1 MKAQFLLNGMDNINV
16 FEPEWD
22 VPKNIFALQTIR
34 NTSPSKELL
43 NKNQTKLS
51 TNLGFDFI
59 NKKAI
64 GLNQSHS
71 NISIELPADD
81 RDADASYTTHNK
93 VVCSIRTADCMPLLI
108 TDEEGSFVAAIHA
121 GWRGLA
127 SSIIENTLK
136 KINSKGKFIVWI
148 GPHISQEFFEVGAE
162 VRNIFLEND
171 SASSEAFTNNANGKY
186 FLSMLKVAKLKLHR
200 LDVKKIYITKNFCT
214 YKNANNYFSYR
225 RNASKERMTSL
236 IWMEE

>member
-1 MKAQFLLNGMDNINV
+1 MLNGMDNKNI
-16 FEPEWD
+16 FEPEWV
-22 VPKNIFALQTIR
+22 VPQNIFALQTTR
-34 NTSPSKELL
+34 NTNPSKEPLHK
-43 NKNQTKLS
+43 NKTKLS

-71 NISIELPADD
+71 NVSIELPADD

-136 KINSKGKFIVWI
+136 KINAKGKFIVWI

-171 SASSEAFTNNANGKY
+171 SASAEAFINAANGKY
-186 FLSMLKVAKLKLHR
+186 LLSMLKVAQLKLQN
-200 LDVKKIYITKNFCT
+200 LGVEKIYVTKNFCT
-214 YKNANNYFSYR
+214 YKNANYYSYR
-225 RNASKERMTSL
+225 RETSKERMTSL
-236 IWMEE
+236 IWIEE

>member
-1 MKAQFLLNGMDNINV
+1 MGCPQKYFCLTNNKK
-16 FEPEWD
+16 FY
-22 VPKNIFALQTIR
+22 
-34 NTSPSKELL
+34 SSKEPL
-43 NKNQTKLS
+43 NKNKTKLS
-51 TNLGFDFI
+51 TNFGLEFI

-71 NISIELPADD
+71 NISIELPSDD

-127 SSIIENTLK
+127 SGIIENTLK
-136 KINSKGKFIVWI
+136 KINAKGKFIVWI

-171 SASSEAFTNNANGKY
+171 SSF
-186 FLSMLKVAKLKLHR
+186 R
-200 LDVKKIYITKNFCT
+200 
-214 YKNANNYFSYR
+214 
-225 RNASKERMTSL
+225 
-236 IWMEE
+236 

>member
-1 MKAQFLLNGMDNINV
+1 MLNGMNNINV

-22 VPKNIFALQTIR
+22 VPKNIFALQTLR
-34 NTSPSKELL
+34 NTSPSKEFL

-51 TNLGFDFI
+51 TNLGFEFI

-71 NISIELPADD
+71 NISIELPSEE
-81 RDADASYTTHNK
+81 RNADASYTTHNK

-108 TDEEGSFVAAIHA
+108 TDEAGSFVAAIHA

-127 SSIIENTLK
+127 SNIIENTLK
-136 KINSKGKFIVWI
+136 KINAKGKFIVWI

-171 SASSEAFTNNANGKY
+171 SASAEAFINAANGKY
-186 FLSMLKVAKLKLHR
+186 LLSMLKVAQLKLQN
-200 LDVKKIYITKNFCT
+200 LGVEKIYVTKNFCT
-214 YKNANNYFSYR
+214 YKNVNNYYSYR
-225 RNASKERMTSL
+225 RDASIERMTSL

>member
-1 MKAQFLLNGMDNINV
+1 MLNGMNNINV

-22 VPKNIFALQTIR
+22 VPKNIFALQTLR
-34 NTSPSKELL
+34 NTSPSKEFL

-51 TNLGFDFI
+51 TNLGFEFI

-71 NISIELPADD
+71 NISIELPSDD

-108 TDEEGSFVAAIHA
+108 TDEAGSFVAAIHA

-127 SSIIENTLK
+127 SGIIENTLK
-136 KINSKGKFIVWI
+136 KINAKGKFIVWI
-148 GPHISQEFFEVGAE
+148 GPHISQDFFEVGAE

-171 SASSEAFTNNANGKY
+171 SASAEAFINAANGKY
-186 FLSMLKVAKLKLHR
+186 FLSMLKVTKLKLIS
-200 LDVKKIYITKNFCT
+200 LGVQKIFITKNFCT
-214 YKNANNYFSYR
+214 YKNANNYYSYR
-225 RNASKERMTSL
+225 REASKERMTSL
-236 IWMEE
+236 IWIEE

>member
-1 MKAQFLLNGMDNINV
+1 MLNDMDNINV

-34 NTSPSKELL
+34 NISPSKEPL
-43 NKNQTKLS
+43 NKNQTKLT
-51 TNLGFDFI
+51 TNLGFEFI

-71 NISIELPADD
+71 NISIELPSDD

-136 KINSKGKFIVWI
+136 KINVKGKFIVWI

-171 SASSEAFTNNANGKY
+171 SASAEAFINAANGKY
-186 FLSMLKVAKLKLHR
+186 LLSMLKVAQLKLQN
-200 LDVKKIYITKNFCT
+200 LGVEKIYVTKNFCT
-214 YKNANNYFSYR
+214 YKNANYYSYR
-225 RNASKERMTSL
+225 RETSKERMTSL
-236 IWMEE
+236 IWIEE

>member
-1 MKAQFLLNGMDNINV
+1 MKAQFLFNAMDNINV

-171 SASSEAFTNNANGKY
+171 PASTEAFTNDANEKY
-186 FLSMLKVAKLKLHR
+186 FLSMLNVAKLKLQR
-200 LDVKKIYITKNFCT
+200 LGVQKIYVTKNFCT
-214 YKNANNYFSYR
+214 YKNVNNYYSYR
-225 RNASKERMTSL
+225 RDASIERMTSL

>member
-1 MKAQFLLNGMDNINV
+1 MLNSMNNINV

-22 VPKNIFALQTIR
+22 VPKNIFALQTLR
-34 NTSPSKELL
+34 NTSPSKGFL

-71 NISIELPADD
+71 NISIELPSDD

-108 TDEEGSFVAAIHA
+108 TDEAGSFVAAIHA

-136 KINSKGKFIVWI
+136 KINAKGKFIVWI

-171 SASSEAFTNNANGKY
+171 SASAEAFINAANGKY
-186 FLSMLKVAKLKLHR
+186 LLSMLKVAQLKLQN
-200 LDVKKIYITKNFCT
+200 LGVEKIYVTKNFCT
-214 YKNANNYFSYR
+214 YKNANYYSYR
-225 RNASKERMTSL
+225 RETSKERMTSL
-236 IWMEE
+236 IWIEE

>member
-1 MKAQFLLNGMDNINV
+1 MLNGMNNINA

-22 VPKNIFALQTIR
+22 APKNIFALQTLR
-34 NTSPSKELL
+34 NTSPSKEFL

-51 TNLGFDFI
+51 TNLGFEFI

-71 NISIELPADD
+71 NISIELPSDD

-108 TDEEGSFVAAIHA
+108 TDEVGSFVAAIHA

-136 KINSKGKFIVWI
+136 KINAKGKFIVWI

-171 SASSEAFTNNANGKY
+171 PSSAKAFTNAANGKY
-186 FLSMLKVAKLKLHR
+186 FLSMLKVAKLKLKS
-200 LDVKKIYITKNFCT
+200 LGVQKIFITKNFCT
-214 YKNANNYFSYR
+214 YKNANNFYSYR
-225 RNASKERMTSL
+225 REASKERMTSL
-236 IWMEE
+236 IWIEE

>member
-1 MKAQFLLNGMDNINV
+1 MLNGMDNINV

-22 VPKNIFALQTIR
+22 VPKNIFALQTTR
-34 NTSPSKELL
+34 NTNPSKELL
-43 NKNQTKLS
+43 NKNKTKLS
-51 TNLGFDFI
+51 TNLGFEFI

-71 NISIELPADD
+71 NISIELPSDD

-127 SSIIENTLK
+127 SGIIENTLK
-136 KINSKGKFIVWI
+136 KINAKGKFIVWI

-171 SASSEAFTNNANGKY
+171 PASAEAFTNEANGKY
-186 FLSMLKVAKLKLHR
+186 FLSMLKVAKLKL
-200 LDVKKIYITKNFCT
+200 LSLGVEKIYITKNFCT

-225 RNASKERMTSL
+225 RDASKERMTSL
-236 IWMEE
+236 IWIEE

>member
-1 MKAQFLLNGMDNINV
+1 MDNINI

-51 TNLGFDFI
+51 TNLGFEFI

-71 NISIELPADD
+71 NISIELPSDD

-108 TDEEGSFVAAIHA
+108 TDKAGSFVAAIHA

-127 SSIIENTLK
+127 FGIIENTLK
-136 KINSKGKFIVWI
+136 KINTKEKFIVWI

-171 SASSEAFTNNANGKY
+171 SASAEAFINAANGKY
-186 FLSMLKVAKLKLHR
+186 LLSMLKVAQLKLQN
-200 LDVKKIYITKNFCT
+200 LGVEKIYVTKNFCT
-214 YKNANNYFSYR
+214 YKNANYYSYR
-225 RNASKERMTSL
+225 RETSKERMTSL
-236 IWMEE
+236 IWIEE

>member
-1 MKAQFLLNGMDNINV
+1 MLNSMDDINV

-34 NTSPSKELL
+34 NTSPSKESL

-51 TNLGFDFI
+51 TNLGFEFI

-71 NISIELPADD
+71 NISIELPSDD
-81 RDADASYTTHNK
+81 RNADASYTTDNK

-108 TDEEGSFVAAIHA
+108 TDEVGSFVAAIHA

-136 KINSKGKFIVWI
+136 KINAKGKFVVWI

-162 VRNIFLEND
+162 VRNIFLENNP
-171 SASSEAFTNNANGKY
+171 ASSEAFTNEANGKY
-186 FLSMLKVAKLKLHR
+186 LLSMLKVAQLKL
-200 LDVKKIYITKNFCT
+200 LSLGVEKIYITKNFCT
-214 YKNANNYFSYR
+214 YKNANNYYSYR
-225 RNASKERMTSL
+225 RDASKERMTSL

>member
-1 MKAQFLLNGMDNINV
+1 MLNGMNNINV

-22 VPKNIFALQTIR
+22 APKNIFALQTLR
-34 NTSPSKELL
+34 NTSPSKEFL

-51 TNLGFDFI
+51 TNLGFEFI

-71 NISIELPADD
+71 NISIELPSDD

-108 TDEEGSFVAAIHA
+108 TDEVGSFVAAIHA

-136 KINSKGKFIVWI
+136 KINAKGKFIVWI

-171 SASSEAFTNNANGKY
+171 SASAEAFINAANGKY
-186 FLSMLKVAKLKLHR
+186 LLSMLKVAQLKLQS
-200 LDVKKIYITKNFCT
+200 LGVEKIYVTKNFS
-214 YKNANNYFSYR
+214 YKNGNNYYSYR
-225 RNASKERMTSL
+225 RDASKERMTSL

>member
-1 MKAQFLLNGMDNINV
+1 MLNSMDNINI

-22 VPKNIFALQTIR
+22 VPKNIFALQTTR
-34 NTSPSKELL
+34 NTTPSKEPL
-43 NKNQTKLS
+43 NKNKTKLS
-51 TNLGFDFI
+51 TNLGLEFI

-71 NISIELPADD
+71 NISIELPSDD
-81 RDADASYTTHNK
+81 RDADASYTTQNK

-127 SSIIENTLK
+127 SGIIENTLK
-136 KINSKGKFIVWI
+136 KINAKGKFIVWI

-171 SASSEAFTNNANGKY
+171 PASAEAFTNEANGKY
-186 FLSMLKVAKLKLHR
+186 FLSMLKVAKLKL
-200 LDVKKIYITKNFCT
+200 LSLGVEKIYITKNFCT
-214 YKNANNYFSYR
+214 YKNANNYYSYR
-225 RNASKERMTSL
+225 RDASKERMTSL

>member
-1 MKAQFLLNGMDNINV
+1 MLNTIDNINI
-16 FEPEWD
+16 FEPEWI
-22 VPKNIFALQTIR
+22 VPKNIFALQTTR
-34 NTSPSKELL
+34 NSDSGKEPLKK
-43 NKNQTKLS
+43 NKTKPL
-51 TNLGFDFI
+51 TNFGLEFI

-71 NISIELPADD
+71 NIPIELPSDD
-81 RDADASYTTHNK
+81 RNADASYTTQNK
-93 VVCSIRTADCMPLLI
+93 VICSIRTADCMPLLI
-108 TDEEGSFVAAIHA
+108 TDEGGSFVAAIHA

-171 SASSEAFTNNANGKY
+171 PASIEAFTNGANGKY
-186 FLSMLKVAKLKLHR
+186 FLSMLNIAKLKLHR

-214 YKNANNYFSYR
+214 YKNANNYYSYR
-225 RNASKERMTSL
+225 RDASKERMTSL

>member
-1 MKAQFLLNGMDNINV
+1 MLNTMDNINV

-34 NTSPSKELL
+34 NTSPSKEPL

-51 TNLGFDFI
+51 TNLGFEFI

-71 NISIELPADD
+71 NISIELPSDD

-121 GWRGLA
+121 GWRGLT
-127 SSIIENTLK
+127 SGIIENTFK
-136 KINSKGKFIVWI
+136 KINAKGKIIVWI

-162 VRNIFLEND
+162 VRNIFLRND
-171 SASSEAFTNNANGKY
+171 PASAEAFTNESNRKY
-186 FLSMLKVAKLKLHR
+186 FLSMLKVAQLKL
-200 LDVKKIYITKNFCT
+200 LSLGVEKIYITKNLCT
-214 YKNANNYFSYR
+214 YENASKYYSYR
-225 RNASKERMTSL
+225 REASKKRMTSL

>member
-59 NKKAI
+59 NNKAI

-71 NISIELPADD
+71 NISVELPADD

-148 GPHISQEFFEVGAE
+148 GPHISQEFFEVGAV

-214 YKNANNYFSYR
+214 YKNANNYYSYR
-225 RNASKERMTSL
+225 RDASKERMTSL

>member
-1 MKAQFLLNGMDNINV
+1 MLNGMNNINV

-22 VPKNIFALQTIR
+22 APKNIFALQTLR
-34 NTSPSKELL
+34 NTNPSKEFL

-51 TNLGFDFI
+51 TNLGFEFI

-71 NISIELPADD
+71 NISIELPSDD

-93 VVCSIRTADCMPLLI
+93 VVCSIKTADCMPLLI
-108 TDEEGSFVAAIHA
+108 TDEAGSFVAAIHA

-136 KINSKGKFIVWI
+136 KINAKGKFIVWI

-171 SASSEAFTNNANGKY
+171 SASAEAFINAANGKY
-186 FLSMLKVAKLKLHR
+186 LLSMLKVAQLKLQN
-200 LDVKKIYITKNFCT
+200 LGVEKIYVTKNFCT
-214 YKNANNYFSYR
+214 YKNANYYSYR
-225 RNASKERMTSL
+225 RETSKERMTSL
-236 IWMEE
+236 IWIEE

>member
-1 MKAQFLLNGMDNINV
+1 MLNSMNNINV

-22 VPKNIFALQTIR
+22 VPKNIFALQTTR
-34 NTSPSKELL
+34 NSNLIKESFDK
-43 NKNQTKLS
+43 NKTKLS
-51 TNLGFDFI
+51 TNLGFEFI

-71 NISIELPADD
+71 NISIELPSDD

-108 TDEEGSFVAAIHA
+108 TDEVGSFVAAIHA

-136 KINSKGKFIVWI
+136 KINAKGKFIVWI

-171 SASSEAFTNNANGKY
+171 SASAEAFINAANGKY
-186 FLSMLKVAKLKLHR
+186 LLSMLKVAQLKLQS
-200 LDVKKIYITKNFCT
+200 LGVEKIYVTKNFCT
-214 YKNANNYFSYR
+214 YKNANYYSYR
-225 RNASKERMTSL
+225 RETSKERMTSL
-236 IWMEE
+236 IWIEE

>member
-1 MKAQFLLNGMDNINV
+1 MLNGMNNINV

-22 VPKNIFALQTIR
+22 APKNIFALQTLR
-34 NTSPSKELL
+34 NTSPSKEFL

-51 TNLGFDFI
+51 TNLGFEFI

-71 NISIELPADD
+71 NISIELPSDD

-108 TDEEGSFVAAIHA
+108 TDEVGSFVAAIHA

-136 KINSKGKFIVWI
+136 KINAKGKFIVWI

-171 SASSEAFTNNANGKY
+171 PASSEAFTNDANGKY
-186 FLSMLKVAKLKLHR
+186 HLSMLKVAQLKL
-200 LDVKKIYITKNFCT
+200 LSLGVEKIYITKNFCT
-214 YKNANNYFSYR
+214 YKNANYYYSYR
-225 RNASKERMTSL
+225 RETSKERMTSL

>member
-1 MKAQFLLNGMDNINV
+1 MLNGMDNINI
-16 FEPEWD
+16 FEPEWV

-34 NTSPSKELL
+34 NTSLSKEDLHK
-43 NKNQTKLS
+43 NKTKLS
-51 TNLGFDFI
+51 TNFGLEFI

-71 NISIELPADD
+71 NISIELPSDD
-81 RDADASYTTHNK
+81 RDADASYTTQNK

-108 TDEEGSFVAAIHA
+108 TDEVGSFVTAIHA
-121 GWRGLA
+121 GWRGL
-127 SSIIENTLK
+127 SSGIIENTLK
-136 KINSKGKFIVWI
+136 KINAKGKFIVWI

-171 SASSEAFTNNANGKY
+171 PASAEAFTNEANGKY
-186 FLSMLKVAKLKLHR
+186 FLSMLKVAQLKL
-200 LDVKKIYITKNFCT
+200 LSLGVEKIYITKNFCT
-214 YKNANNYFSYR
+214 YKNANNYYSYR
-225 RNASKERMTSL
+225 RDASKKRMTSL